1 MDKQN
6 NINDSL
12 DIIKKII
19 KSNEVLCAMYAY
31 DYEKN
36 NHTTSYDKFLEL
48 WNNNSFK
55 FKEKVVSY
63 FYCFNNFEMLKKLT
77 DINNLVKVH
86 QIIDEFIKNKYSN
99 KLEDEKIMKKVK

>member
-1 MDKQN
+1 MDKEN

-19 KSNEVLCAMYAY
+19 KSKEVLCAMYAY
-31 DYEKN
+31 DCERN
-36 NHTTSYDKFLEL
+36 NRYTSYDKFLEI
-48 WNNNSFK
+48 WNDSSVY

-77 DINNLVKVH
+77 DINNLGKVH